1 MLLLSLEALAM
12 KISFVKATYAA
23 VVLSG
28 VAYAF
33 IVLQG
38 PNGIPGL
45 LAKRREVK
53 ELEQITQKMHRE
65 IEEKQQSIQR
75 LEQNPAEQEFEIR
88 QRLKLAKPGE
98 KIYII
103 DENKK

>member
-1 MLLLSLEALAM
+1 M
-12 KISFVKATYAA
+12 KISFVKMTYVAA
-23 VVLSG
+23 VLCG
-28 VAYAF
+28 VIYAF

-53 ELEQITQKMHRE
+53 DLEQVTQRMHRE
-65 IEEKQQSIQR
+65 LEEKQQHIQR
-75 LEQNPAEQEFEIR
+75 LEQNPAAQEFEIR
-88 QRLKLAKPGE
+88 QRLKLARPGE

-103 DENKK
+103 DEKK